1 MSEMGN
7 VIDFLARL
15 GGDAS
20 LRDAS
25 DETLAAMA
33 SESGLGGA
41 LGAAMLAR
49 DTDSLRTLLGQGIF
63 FSTQMG
69 DPQREKEDP
78 DDDKDDDDDEDDEG
92 DNPLSHH
99 GPDAPPRGRH

>member
-1 MSEMGN
+1 MGN

-20 LRDAS
+20 LRHAS

-33 SESGLGGA
+33 GESGLDGA

-49 DTDSLRTLLGQGIF
+49 DPDALRTLMGHGIF

-69 DPQREKEDP
+69 DPQREEKDPLDDKED
-78 DDDKDDDDDEDDEG
+78 DDDDDDEDD
-92 DNPLSHH
+92 NPLSHH
-99 GPDAPPRGRH
+99 DPVPPPRGRH